1 VSGEVGWA
9 KPHPAIFA
17 AALGRMD
24 ADPAR
29 TVFVGDN
36 PVADMAGA
44 KAAGMWT
51 AWYAPAP
58 ARDKPAAADFHFD
71 RHEALLAWCAERLA

>member
-1 VSGEVGWA
+1 
-9 KPHPAIFA
+9 
-17 AALGRMD
+17 MD

-51 AWYAPAP
+51 AWYAPP
-58 ARDKPAAADFHFD
+58 PVDEKPAAADFHFD
-71 RHEALLAWCAERLA
+71 RHETLLAWCAERLA